1 MKKERKCGE
10 DALGEKRKGNGE
22 SEVRKRRRRRSGGV
36 LQIIYEKNFGS
47 QALNNVGKAL
57 RKSTVLH
64 TNTQTLYF

>member
-22 SEVRKRRRRRSGGV
+22 SEVRKRRRRSGGV

-47 QALNNVGKAL
+47 QALNNVGKVL
-57 RKSTVLH
+57 RESTVTH
-64 TNTQTLYF
+64 TNTQTL